1 MTTPR
6 SISALEIR
14 HSDQSVTVALKRLA
28 SARRFTLRIRTAS
41 RDAVLTMPLK
51 SNLDSARDFLQRHA
65 AWISV
70 RLDRLPKPV
79 PFAPGSLIPYLGED
93 HLIVHNTSIRGTV
106 QVEEMRSILGHTQ
119 KALVISG
126 DLPHLNRRLHEY
138 FKRQAKIA
146 FDRCVQMHCAELG
159 LAPRKVTIKDTTSRW
174 GSCSS
179 SGALNFSWRLIMAPP
194 FVLNYLAAHEVAHL
208 KHMNHSKRF
217 WALTEKLC
225 PDLKRAEAWLQA
237 HGPGLYKFG
246 QAVNSDNEIM
256 S

>member
-1 MTTPR
+1 
-6 SISALEIR
+6 
-14 HSDQSVTVALKRLA
+14 
-28 SARRFTLRIRTAS
+28 
-41 RDAVLTMPLK
+41 MPVK
-51 SNLDSARDFLQRHA
+51 SNLETARAFLQRHA

-79 PFAPGSLIPYLGED
+79 PFAPGSIVPYLGED
-93 HLIVHNTSIRGTV
+93 HLIVHNSSIRGTV
-106 QVEEMRSILGHTQ
+106 QVEESLDLQGAIQ
-119 KALVISG
+119 KNLIVSG
-126 DLPHLNRRLHEY
+126 DLPHLSRRLHEF

-159 LAPRKVTIKDTTSRW
+159 LAPRKVSIRDTTSRW

-194 FVLNYLAAHEVAHL
+194 FVLDYLAAHEVAHL
-208 KHMNHSKRF
+208 KYMNHSKRF